1 MLGGVR
7 GSPGWSESVFTTE
20 SSIVAYR
27 GIVKRGARPLQ
38 GVRSLS
44 FLGGRD
50 E

>member
-1 MLGGVR
+1 MLTCRFKNITHG
-7 GSPGWSESVFTTE
+7 
-20 SSIVAYR
+20 

-38 GVRSLS
+38 GGRSLS

>member
-7 GSPGWSESVFTTE
+7 GSPGRSESVFTTE
-20 SSIVAYR
+20 AIVIEFR
-27 GIVKRGARPLQ
+27 VGVKRGARPLQ
-38 GVRSLS
+38 GGRSLS